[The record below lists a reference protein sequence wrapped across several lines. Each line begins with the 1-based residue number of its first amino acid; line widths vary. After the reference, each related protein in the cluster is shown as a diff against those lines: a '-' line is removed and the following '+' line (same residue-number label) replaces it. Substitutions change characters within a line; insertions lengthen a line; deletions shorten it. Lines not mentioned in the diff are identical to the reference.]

1 MVHRRSK
8 KIWNLRNVI
17 KIGSNIVARFGT
29 RADVRDDYIEYRTET
44 INNHDRIMGT
54 IAQRLEDLTKK

>member
-1 MVHRRSK
+1 MVNRRSK

-17 KIGSNIVARFGT
+17 KIGIGT
-29 RADVRDDYIEYRTET
+29 RADVRDDYTET

-54 IAQRLEDLTKK
+54 EDLTKLIKFFAKS